1 VLRQLQN
8 KAVRGLTTAAYNKQ
22 IKRKNRACFVFC
34 KERKKAN
41 QSLFSSYLG
50 VSLFHKLAYYL
61 RYNYNVIM
69 TTYKFEW
76 DPNKA
81 DSNRIKHGVS
91 FDEAKSVFYD
101 DRGRLIPDPD
111 SSIYEERFIL
121 LGQSS
126 EFKTLIVC
134 HCYRDENES
143 IRIISARKADKGERK
158 QYEGF
163 HYA

>member
-1 VLRQLQN
+1 
-8 KAVRGLTTAAYNKQ
+8 
-22 IKRKNRACFVFC
+22 
-34 KERKKAN
+34 
-41 QSLFSSYLG
+41 
-50 VSLFHKLAYYL
+50 
-61 RYNYNVIM
+61 M

-111 SSIYEERFIL
+111 SSIHEERFIL